1 MLGRG
6 VAVQVT
12 GAVGPGFRGPFVA
25 LGYLL
30 IQLRRAITLGR
41 AFSCCVRH
49 AVRDSQATATQ
60 TDPHNPVRHAEFVFD
75 ALDHVIV
82 AVRDLSDA
90 TRRYATLLSRSPSW
104 RGEHPGWGTANA
116 LFRLDNTYLEL
127 ISPHGDG
134 PLGRTVAAQLDQR
147 GDGPIGLAFA
157 STDLDADLDDVHAR
171 LVANGL
177 EPPPVSPGRG
187 IDTGTGMVRNW
198 RSALLPLTR
207 TRGVLIIAIEHEAPD
222 RLPEAAPV
230 GSADAVITGIDHAVV
245 QTSDADAAIA
255 LYRDGLGLRLALDRS
270 FPDWGMRLVFLRV
283 GGVTVE
289 IAQPLRDAPL
299 PPHTDQL
306 WGLSWRVP
314 DADATRAR
322 LAAAG
327 VDVSEVRPGRKPGT
341 RVVSVKDGTCGV
353 PTLLIEPS

>member
-1 MLGRG
+1 M
-6 VAVQVT
+6 
-12 GAVGPGFRGPFVA
+12 
-25 LGYLL
+25 
-30 IQLRRAITLGR
+30 
-41 AFSCCVRH
+41 
-49 AVRDSQATATQ
+49 
-60 TDPHNPVRHAEFVFD
+60 FD

-134 PLGRTVAAQLDQR
+134 PLGRTVAAQLDRR

-157 STDLDADLDDVHAR
+157 SADLDDAHAQ
-171 LVANGL
+171 LIANGL

-187 IDTGTGMVRNW
+187 IDTDTGMVRHW
-198 RSALLPLTR
+198 RSVLLPQSH
-207 TRGVLIIAIEHEAPD
+207 TRGVLIIAIQHESPN
-222 RLPEAAPV
+222 RLPEAVPV
-230 GSADAVITGIDHAVV
+230 GDADAVVTGIDHAVV
-245 QTSDADAAIA
+245 QSADGDAAIA

-270 FPDWGMRLVFLRV
+270 FPDWGMRLVFMRV

-306 WGLSWRVP
+306 WGLSWRVR
-314 DADATRAR
+314 DADAARAR

-327 VDVSEVRPGRKPGT
+327 LDVSEVRPGRKPGT

-353 PTLLIEPS
+353 PTLLIGPS